1 LYFHRRLGADNPTV
15 RVVFEAESPQDVSL
29 ARFTASPKDTRDI
42 LNFRAPLALKFVS
55 PEPWSE

>member
-42 LNFRAPLALKFVS
+42 LQFEASRR
-55 PEPWSE
+55 